1 MINSAAIENA
11 IYFENDGEID
21 LLTGSM
27 APSRFNQTVK
37 RDIDLAKR
45 NGDLLAIISLKI
57 DLPELIKNKYLNQPI
72 EQVKSDLESLL
83 IEMNF
88 KLKSILRSSDCISR
102 VSVSGFWILINS
114 ASEENLDVLSEEIKK
129 MFPEFMKIHI
139 IRRGDYLD
147 QLSWYEKIDQ
157 LHFAS

>member
-1 MINSAAIENA
+1 MINWAAIENA

-57 DLPELIKNKYLNQPI
+57 DLPELIKNKYFNQSN

-83 IEMNF
+83 IEINF

-102 VSVSGFWILINS
+102 VSVSGLWILINS
-114 ASEENLDVLSEEIKK
+114 ASEENLDVLSERIKNL
-129 MFPEFMKIHI
+129 FPQIIKIKVIQRMK
-139 IRRGDYLD
+139 D
-147 QLSWYEKIDQ
+147 QDQFSWYEMVDKE
-157 LHFAS
+157 HFVG

>member
-45 NGDLLAIISLKI
+45 NGDLLAIISLRI
-57 DLPELIKNKYLNQPI
+57 ELPALIKSKYLNQPI
-72 EQVKSDLESLL
+72 EQVKLDVESLL
-83 IEMNF
+83 IEINF

>member
-45 NGDLLAIISLKI
+45 NGDLLAIISLRI
-57 DLPELIKNKYLNQPI
+57 ELPELIKNKYLNQTI
-72 EQVKSDLESLL
+72 ERVKLDVESLL
-83 IEMNF
+83 IEINF

-102 VSVSGFWILINS
+102 VSVTGFWILINS
-114 ASEENLDVLSEEIKK
+114 ASEENLEVLSEEIKK
-129 MFPEFMKIHI
+129 IFPEFMKIHI

>member
-57 DLPELIKNKYLNQPI
+57 DLPELIKNKYFNQSN

-88 KLKSILRSSDCISR
+88 KLKSILRSSDCVSR

-129 MFPEFMKIHI
+129 MSPEFMKIHI

>member
-114 ASEENLDVLSEEIKK
+114 ASEENLEVLSEEIKK
-129 MFPEFMKIHI
+129 IFPEFMKIHI

>member
-57 DLPELIKNKYLNQPI
+57 DLPELIKNKYFNQSN

-114 ASEENLDVLSEEIKK
+114 ASEENLEVLSEEIKK
-129 MFPEFMKIHI
+129 IFPEFMKIHI

>member
-57 DLPELIKNKYLNQPI
+57 DLPELIKNKYFNQSN

-83 IEMNF
+83 IEINF

-114 ASEENLDVLSEEIKK
+114 ASEENLDVLSERIKNL
-129 MFPEFMKIHI
+129 FPQIIKIKVIQRMK
-139 IRRGDYLD
+139 D
-147 QLSWYEKIDQ
+147 QDQFSWYEMVDKE
-157 LHFAS
+157 HFVG

>member
-57 DLPELIKNKYLNQPI
+57 DLPELIKNKYFNQSN

-83 IEMNF
+83 IEINF

-114 ASEENLDVLSEEIKK
+114 ASEENLSIHSEQIKK
-129 MFPEFMKIHI
+129 IYPEFLKIHI

-157 LHFAS
+157 FHFAI

>member
-114 ASEENLDVLSEEIKK
+114 ASEENLELLSEQIKK
-129 MFPEFMKIHI
+129 LFPDYLKIGI

>member
-57 DLPELIKNKYLNQPI
+57 DLPELIKNKYFNQSN

-83 IEMNF
+83 IEINF

-114 ASEENLDVLSEEIKK
+114 ASEENLDVLSVEIKK
-129 MFPEFMKIHI
+129 IFPKFMKIHI

-147 QLSWYEKIDQ
+147 QLSWYAKIDQ

>member
-45 NGDLLAIISLKI
+45 NGD
-57 DLPELIKNKYLNQPI
+57 
-72 EQVKSDLESLL
+72 
-83 IEMNF
+83 
-88 KLKSILRSSDCISR
+88 
-102 VSVSGFWILINS
+102 
-114 ASEENLDVLSEEIKK
+114 
-129 MFPEFMKIHI
+129 
-139 IRRGDYLD
+139 
-147 QLSWYEKIDQ
+147 
-157 LHFAS
+157 